1 MRQSR
6 REIVTWVGSNIVPHE
21 ASLRARL
28 RKMAISED
36 EISDVV
42 QDAYLK
48 ISKLST
54 VAHIR
59 NPRSYL
65 YATARTVLLDRF
77 RRAAI
82 VRIDAV
88 AEIEAFGFADD
99 SPSPERRANARL
111 ELERIRRL
119 INDLPENCR
128 AIFELRRLQGV
139 PQKEIAARL
148 GIPEHTVEAQAT
160 RGLKLILKALAE
172 DGIHKDD
179 VIWSKRESYGNQ
191 KPA

>member
-65 YATARTVLLDRF
+65 YSTARSVLLDRF
-77 RRAAI
+77 RRASI

-99 SPSPERRANARL
+99 APSPERRANARL
-111 ELERIRRL
+111 
-119 INDLPENCR
+119 D
-128 AIFELRRLQGV
+128 
-139 PQKEIAARL
+139 
-148 GIPEHTVEAQAT
+148 
-160 RGLKLILKALAE
+160 
-172 DGIHKDD
+172 
-179 VIWSKRESYGNQ
+179 
-191 KPA
+191 

>member
-99 SPSPERRANARL
+99 SPSPERRTNARL

-119 INDLPENCR
+119 IKDLPENCR
-128 AIFELRRLQGV
+128 VIFELRRLQGV

-172 DGIHKDD
+172 DGIDKDD

-191 KPA
+191 TPA